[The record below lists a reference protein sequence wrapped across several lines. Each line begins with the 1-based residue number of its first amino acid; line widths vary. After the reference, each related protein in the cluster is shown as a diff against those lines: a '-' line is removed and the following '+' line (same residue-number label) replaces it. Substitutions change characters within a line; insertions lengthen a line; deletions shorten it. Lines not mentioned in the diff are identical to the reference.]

1 MLIPVVH
8 EIQNK
13 VPFLRRYEKDPEGKE
28 KEKNESDDDESE
40 EEFDEYEKLFTGN
53 IYQFLDEHPGSEYS
67 HLAELELE
75 VIPKISLP
83 EGRLCDVALLKVTEA
98 TVDEKVMF
106 WREDYAKMVLLM
118 FYPFRTLG
126 NPNPNPN

>member
-28 KEKNESDDDESE
+28 KEKNESDDNESD

-53 IYQFLDEHPGSEYS
+53 IYQFLDEHPGSKYS

-83 EGRLCDVALLKVTEA
+83 
-98 TVDEKVMF
+98 
-106 WREDYAKMVLLM
+106 
-118 FYPFRTLG
+118 
-126 NPNPNPN
+126 